1 MKKIFL
7 NRILIYSFLL
17 NIQIISSKN
26 LLCPNNHLI
35 NIGLKSTKGLSLI
48 VINDTK
54 YKSKLSQSEREEY
67 EEKIDLKR
75 SFSAALDKV
84 YNSFSPEKDGYWNGL
99 NYITFMF
106 FIISLFP
113 IGVILIYLF
122 LRFLCKKCS
131 GPRKATDI
139 SRFKRNCTWV
149 TLIISTLIVFILF
162 TIILVYSVKTNN
174 AVSTTFDRA
183 SELINN
189 NKYLYSKI
197 NETITFFDNR
207 NLTTPDKELM
217 NSFKSNMDKYVKITK
232 EHTDKI
238 KSDDNMRN
246 LTIILLYVYYLIAI
260 ILSYLFFFLKW
271 KVAEGIL
278 FIFLLFTIPAMFVVD
293 GYNFKFF
300 FYYSDL
306 CGAVNGALYKNEFPV
321 AGQSLG
327 YYYNCFNRETKAE
340 LYGIRFTLYNS
351 AIASINKHEEIMKKY
366 NELNKEVLSSQF
378 NCDLVTEIVPKIE
391 NEFCKDSL
399 RRMNDI
405 FTLMIYLISFTFIMA
420 IGVRM
425 TENLIWKKKVEIEN
439 MIENLEQIY

>member
-1 MKKIFL
+1 MGKLFL
-7 NRILIYSFLL
+7 SKILIFICLI
-17 NIQIISSKN
+17 NIHIIYSKN

-48 VINDTK
+48 TINENK
-54 YKSKLSQSEREEY
+54 FQSSLSQSEREEY
-67 EEKIDLKR
+67 EEEIDLKR

-84 YNSFSPEKDGYWNGL
+84 YDSFSPEKDGYWDGL

-106 FIISLFP
+106 FVIALFP
-113 IGVILIYLF
+113 IGLIVIYLI
-122 LRFLCKKCS
+122 LRFLCNKCS

-139 SRFKRNCTWV
+139 TRFKRNCTWV
-149 TLIISTLIVFILF
+149 TLIISTIAVFTLF
-162 TIILVYSVKTNN
+162 TIILVYSVKINN
-174 AVSTTFDRA
+174 AVNETFDRA

-189 NKYLYSKI
+189 NKLYERISDTIQYFNSK
-197 NETITFFDNR
+197 

-217 NSFKSNMDKYVKITK
+217 VSFKSNMDKYVAITK
-232 EHTDKI
+232 EHTDQI
-238 KSDDNMRN
+238 KTDENNRN
-246 LTIILLYVYYLIAI
+246 ITIILLYVYYLIAI
-260 ILSYLFFFLKW
+260 ILSYLFFFLKL
-271 KVAEGIL
+271 KLAEGIL
-278 FIFLLFTIPAMFVVD
+278 FILLLFTIPAMFVVD

-300 FYYSDL
+300 FFYSDL
-306 CGAVNGALYKNEFPV
+306 CGTVNGALYKKEFPV

-327 YYYNCFNRETKAE
+327 YYYNCFNKQTKAE

-351 AIASINKHEEIMKKY
+351 AIASIDGHEEIMNKY
-366 NELNKEVLSSQF
+366 NQLNKDVLSSQF

-391 NEFCKDSL
+391 NQFCKDNL
-399 RRMNDI
+399 KRMDEI
-405 FTLMIYLISFTFIMA
+405 FTLMIYLISFTFVMA

>member
-149 TLIISTLIVFILF
+149 TLIISTLVVFILF

>member
-1 MKKIFL
+1 MVNIFL
-7 NRILIYSFLL
+7 NKILICIFLI
-17 NIQIISSKN
+17 NIHIIFSKN
-26 LLCPNNHLI
+26 LKCPNNHLI

-48 VINDTK
+48 TINEKK
-54 YKSKLSQSEREEY
+54 YQSKLTQSEREEY
-67 EEKIDLKR
+67 ENEIDLKR

-84 YNSFSPEKDGYWNGL
+84 YDSFSPEKQGYWDGL

-106 FIISLFP
+106 FIIALFP
-113 IGVILIYLF
+113 IVLIFVYLI

-139 SRFKRNCTWV
+139 TRFKRNCTWA
-149 TLIISTLIVFILF
+149 TLIISTLGAFILF

-174 AVSTTFDRA
+174 SVKETFDRA

-189 NKYLYSKI
+189 NKDLYSKI
-197 NETITFFDNR
+197 SNTIKDFNKR

-217 NSFKSNMDKYVKITK
+217 DSFKSNMDKFVEITK
-232 EHTDKI
+232 ERTDQI
-238 KSDDNMRN
+238 KSDDNSRN
-246 LTIILLYVYYLIAI
+246 ITIILLYVYYLIAI
-260 ILSYLFFFLKW
+260 ILSYLFFFLKL
-271 KVAEGIL
+271 KLAEGIL
-278 FIFLLFTIPAMFVVD
+278 FIVLLFTIPAMFIVD

-306 CGAVNGALYKNEFPV
+306 CGAVNGALYKNEIPV

-327 YYYNCFNRETKAE
+327 YYYNCFDKQTKAE
-340 LYGIRFTLYNS
+340 LYGIRFVLYNS
-351 AIASINKHEEIMKKY
+351 AIASMEEHEDVMNEYNK
-366 NELNKEVLSSQF
+366 LNKEVLSSQF

-391 NEFCKDSL
+391 EEFCKDNL
-399 RRMNDI
+399 RRMSDI
-405 FTLMIYLISFTFIMA
+405 FSLMIYLISFTFVMA
-420 IGVRM
+420 IAVRM

>member
-1 MKKIFL
+1 MAKLFLNKILICIFL
-7 NRILIYSFLL
+7 I
-17 NIQIISSKN
+17 NIHIISSKN
-26 LLCPNNHLI
+26 LKCPNNHLI

-48 VINDTK
+48 TINEQK
-54 YKSKLSQSEREEY
+54 YQSSLTQGEREEY
-67 EEKIDLKR
+67 ENEIDLKR

-84 YNSFSPEKDGYWNGL
+84 YDSFSPEKEGYWDGL

-106 FIISLFP
+106 FIIALFP
-113 IGVILIYLF
+113 IVLIFIYLI

-139 SRFKRNCTWV
+139 TRFKRNCTWV
-149 TLIISTLIVFILF
+149 TLIISTLVVFILF

-174 AVSTTFDRA
+174 AVNKTFDRA

-189 NKYLYSKI
+189 NEYLYIKI
-197 NETITFFDNR
+197 NNTIKEFNKR

-217 NSFKSNMDKYVKITK
+217 DSFKSNMDKFVEITK
-232 EHTDKI
+232 ERTDQI
-238 KSDDNMRN
+238 KSDDNSRN
-246 LTIILLYVYYLIAI
+246 VTIILLYVYYLIVI
-260 ILSYLFFFLKW
+260 ILSYLFFFLKL

-278 FIFLLFTIPAMFVVD
+278 FILLLFTIPAMFIVD

-306 CGAVNGALYKNEFPV
+306 CGAVNGALYKNEIPV
-321 AGQSLG
+321 SGQSLG
-327 YYYNCFNRETKAE
+327 YYYNCFNKQTKAE
-340 LYGIRFTLYNS
+340 LYGIRFVLYNS
-351 AIASINKHEEIMKKY
+351 AIASMKDHEDVMNEYNK
-366 NELNKEVLSSQF
+366 LNKEVLSSQF

-391 NEFCKDSL
+391 YDFCKDSL
-399 RRMNDI
+399 KRMSDI
-405 FTLMIYLISFTFIMA
+405 FTLMIYLITFTFIMA
-420 IGVRM
+420 IAVRM